1 MQAGKKPVVVVG
13 SINIDLV
20 ANAERIPV
28 EGETVLG
35 TGFQIHPGGKGANQA
50 VAVARLGYP
59 VSMIGRL
66 GDDSF
71 GHQLRGHLESA
82 GVDVSAIATSPGTSG
97 VAVIVVGEKGENSI
111 VITPGANALL
121 TTADIDTNL
130 DLIRSAGLVLTQLEI
145 PIATVLHLAQIC
157 AREKI
162 PLILDPAPA
171 KKIPAELFKNVE
183 WFTPNETEA
192 AFFTGEAEPSDDVD
206 NPSALAKILMNKGAK
221 GVVLKLGSRGVYVA
235 TDSGI
240 AEMLHS
246 FAVKAVD
253 TTAAGD
259 AFNGAFATGLMMNRT
274 PVESARFAAAAAAI
288 SVTRAGAQP
297 SMPAIAEVE
306 QMLHGNSNNSRSSS

>member
-35 TGFQIHPGGKGANQA
+35 TDFQIHPGGKGANQA

-66 GDDSF
+66 GDDAF
-71 GHQLRGHLESA
+71 GEQLRGHLQSA
-82 GVDVSAIATSPGTSG
+82 GVDVSAVATSPGTSG

-121 TTADIDTNL
+121 TTADIDANL
-130 DLIRSAGLVLTQLEI
+130 SLIRSAGLVLTQLEI
-145 PIATVLHLAQIC
+145 PMATVLHLAQIC
-157 AREKI
+157 VREKV

-171 KKIPAELFKNVE
+171 KEIPAELFEHVE

-192 AFFTGEAEPSDDVD
+192 AFFTGEAEDATDGA
-206 NPSALAKILMNKGAK
+206 NPSALAQILMNKGAK
-221 GVVLKLGSRGVYVA
+221 GVLLKLGSRGVYVA
-235 TDSGI
+235 THSGI
-240 AEMLHS
+240 AELLGS
-246 FAVKAVD
+246 FKVKAVD

-259 AFNGAFATGLMMNRT
+259 AFNGAFATGLMMNLV
-274 PVESARFAAAAAAI
+274 PVESARFASAAAAI

-297 SMPAIAEVE
+297 SMPAIGEVE
-306 QMLHGNSNNSRSSS
+306 QLLHGAENNGKSS

>member
-20 ANAERIPV
+20 ANTERIPV

-35 TGFQIHPGGKGANQA
+35 SDFQIHPGGKGANQA

-59 VSMIGRL
+59 VAMVGRI

-71 GHQLRGHLESA
+71 GLQLRRHLEDA
-82 GVDVSAIATSPGTSG
+82 NVDVSAVATTPGTSG
-97 VAVIVVGEKGENSI
+97 VAVIVVGQNGENSI

-121 TTADIDTNL
+121 TPEDIDANL
-130 DLIRSAGLVLTQLEI
+130 ALIQSAGLVLTQLEI
-145 PIATVLHLAQIC
+145 PIPTVLHLAQIC
-157 AREKI
+157 SRENV

-171 KKIPAELFKNVE
+171 KDIPPELFQDVA

-192 AFFTGEAEPSDDVD
+192 AFFAGESNSSTNEAEPS
-206 NPSALAKILMNKGAK
+206 AMARMLMDKGAK
-221 GVVLKLGSRGVYVA
+221 GVLLKLGSRGAYIATRSGVA
-235 TDSGI
+235 ELLG
-240 AEMLHS
+240 S
-246 FAVKAVD
+246 FTVKAVD

-259 AFNGAFATGLMMNRT
+259 AFNGAFATGLMMDL
-274 PVESARFAAAAAAI
+274 PPIESARFAAAAAAV

-306 QMLHGNSNNSRSSS
+306 EMLRGPAPAGSGS